1 MVDVG
6 CGSGILALAGLKL
19 GVKCAVAVDLDH
31 RAIITSRA
39 NAELNHLEQQLLL
52 VRGSTEA
59 VDGSFDLVL
68 ANLPVQVLREKLPE
82 LLRLS
87 RSGGSLVLSG
97 FQDLDRYVL
106 EKELSR
112 QGLSASRWL
121 SEDLVF
127 FGDPPT
133 GSFTWM
139 AVLVQRGS

>member
-1 MVDVG
+1 M
-6 CGSGILALAGLKL
+6 
-19 GVKCAVAVDLDH
+19 
-31 RAIITSRA
+31 
-39 NAELNHLEQQLLL
+39 L

-59 VDGSFDLVL
+59 VDDSFDLVL
-68 ANLPVQVLREKLPE
+68 ANLPMQVLREKLSE

-112 QGLSASRWL
+112 QGVSTNSWL

-133 GSFTWM
+133 GSFTWT
-139 AVLVQRGS
+139 AVLARR

>member
-1 MVDVG
+1 
-6 CGSGILALAGLKL
+6 
-19 GVKCAVAVDLDH
+19 
-31 RAIITSRA
+31 
-39 NAELNHLEQQLLL
+39 
-52 VRGSTEA
+52 

-68 ANLPVQVLREKLPE
+68 ANLPMPVLQEKLPE

-106 EKELSR
+106 GNELSR
-112 QGLSASRWL
+112 QGLSAERWL
-121 SEDLVF
+121 NEDLIF

-139 AVLVQRGS
+139 AVLAERR